1 LKRPFTIREKIEGM
15 TMRELAGE
23 ALLRTRRRISRAII
37 AAGDDP
43 AKTHISDEAL
53 QHSLNGKSIAGVAN
67 RIRGGELCLTPG
79 LADLARTAAAVK
91 ELFPDSIENART
103 EAEAILAHR
112 ITLFERLHDLGRQ
125 IDWRR
130 DPCSGVRWPLEHF
143 TRTPLVIASG
153 ADIRV
158 VWELSRLHQLVML
171 GRAYPLTKDERFTEE
186 FLIQLASWNEQ
197 NPPRFG
203 PNWKVAMEAAIRAV
217 NTIAALQMFRGSQLV
232 TDQAIKLIL
241 KMLLAHGRFIRANLE
256 FSYRAASNHYLSDLI
271 GLFVIGTAI
280 PEFDESQAWVSYSTE
295 RLLLELDRQVLA
307 DGVDY
312 EGAIGYHRLVLEIF
326 ALFFT
331 ISRERGTEIPARY
344 WDRLETMF
352 DFVRHYLK
360 PDGAAPMIG
369 DSDDGRLIKFKPRAA
384 NDHSYLMSLGA
395 VMFESGKFKRSNLP
409 SDSTSDSMDEEALWW
424 FGNKGHETFT
434 RLVASEQ
441 PASGAFPEGQ
451 IFIQR
456 AATSHGPLYA
466 IIDCGDHGARGRG
479 SHAHSDALSMEIFA
493 FNRTFLRDPG
503 TFVYTASEEDRN
515 LFRSTAY
522 HNTVRIDG
530 KEISQT
536 REGWP
541 FALAANVR
549 PKVNSW
555 QSDSERDVLDAEH
568 YAYNRLAAPVTHR
581 RIVTL
586 DKREGYWTIE
596 DSFTG
601 EGRHLFEFFFNF
613 DAGLEVRIE
622 QGRAVARAER
632 SALAVVPS
640 AAHAFETELSER
652 SISPSYGTRVTSSG
666 IIFRLNVEVPF
677 ENAWLLI
684 PYTVGEEARIA
695 EILRQW

>member
-1 LKRPFTIREKIEGM
+1 MKRPFTLREKIEGM
-15 TMRELAGE
+15 TIRELAGE
-23 ALLRTRRRISRAII
+23 ALLRTRRRLSRALGS
-37 AAGDDP
+37 AGDDP
-43 AKTHISDEAL
+43 AKTPISDDAL
-53 QHSLNGKSIAGVAN
+53 RYSLKGKSSADVAN
-67 RIRGGELCLTPG
+67 RIRAGELCLTPG
-79 LADLARTAAAVK
+79 LRDLAHTVAAIK
-91 ELFPDSIENART
+91 ELFPDSIETAHS

-112 ITLFERLHDLGRQ
+112 IKFFDRVHDLGRQ
-125 IDWRR
+125 IDWHR
-130 DPCSGVRWPLEHF
+130 DPCSGVSWPPEHF
-143 TRTPLVIASG
+143 SRTPLVIAAG
-153 ADIRV
+153 ADVRV
-158 VWELSRLHQLVML
+158 VWELNRLHQLVML
-171 GRAYPLTKDERFTEE
+171 GRAYTLIKDERYADE
-186 FLIQLASWNEQ
+186 FLLQLTSWHEQ

-217 NTIAALQMFRGSQLV
+217 NIITALQMFRGSQLV
-232 TDQAIKLIL
+232 TDQAINLIL

-271 GLFVIGTAI
+271 GLFVIGTAV
-280 PEFDESQAWVSYSTE
+280 PEFDESQEWVSYSTE
-295 RLLLELDRQVLA
+295 RLLIELYRQVLA

-331 ISRERGTEIPARY
+331 INRSRGIEIPARY
-344 WDRLETMF
+344 WNRLEAMF

-360 PDGAAPMIG
+360 PDDTAPMIG

-384 NDHSYLMSLGA
+384 NDHSYLMSLA
-395 VMFESGKFKRSNLP
+395 TVMFESGKFKRSR
-409 SDSTSDSMDEEALWW
+409 SQSYSMDEEALWW
-424 FGNKGHETFT
+424 FGNEGHETFAG
-434 RLVASEQ
+434 LVAGEEVGSR
-441 PASGAFPEGQ
+441 AFPEGQ

-456 AATSHGPLYA
+456 AATNHGPLYA

-530 KEISQT
+530 EEISQT

-541 FALAANVR
+541 FAFAANVR

-555 QSDSERDVLDAEH
+555 QSNSGRDVLDAEH
-568 YAYNRLAAPVTHR
+568 YSYNRLNAPVTHR

-586 DKREGYWTIE
+586 DKREGFWTIE

-613 DAGLEVRIE
+613 DSGLEVRIE
-622 QGRAVARAER
+622 QGGA
-632 SALAVVPS
+632 ALAEDEHFAFAIVPMTGQLL
-640 AAHAFETELSER
+640 ETELSER
-652 SISPSYGTRVTSSG
+652 SVSPSYGTRITSSG

-677 ENAWLLI
+677 ENTWLLI
-684 PYTVGEEARIA
+684 PYTVGDEAKVARIRR
-695 EILRQW
+695 ER